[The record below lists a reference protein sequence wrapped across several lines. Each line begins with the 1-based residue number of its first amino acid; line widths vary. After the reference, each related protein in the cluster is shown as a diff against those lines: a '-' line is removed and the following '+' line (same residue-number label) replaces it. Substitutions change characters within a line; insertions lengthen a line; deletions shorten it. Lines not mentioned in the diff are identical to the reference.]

1 MIQNMHFDDALYF
14 AQKKGEAKGMIRG
27 AEKNMRQNILG
38 LNRNNVPVSIIA
50 SSLGKTQEEVEEII
64 RSELNKTSKKN

>member
-1 MIQNMHFDDALYF
+1 
-14 AQKKGEAKGMIRG
+14 MIRG

-50 SSLGKTQEEVEEII
+50 SSLGKTQAEVEEII
-64 RSELNKTSKKN
+64 RSEQEKTPRKK